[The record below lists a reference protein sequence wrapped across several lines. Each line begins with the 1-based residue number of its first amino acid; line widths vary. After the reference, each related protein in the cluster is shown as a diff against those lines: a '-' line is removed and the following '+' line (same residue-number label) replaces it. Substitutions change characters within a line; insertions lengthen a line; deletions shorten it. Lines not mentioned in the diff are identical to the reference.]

1 MKKKI
6 YILIGV
12 MVFLIIL
19 MFLLLPKSEKAL
31 PISVITTAPKNN
43 AIFVFEKSE
52 VLIEL
57 NREITIEEGNNVK
70 IKIEP
75 EVKTEIVYLSNKIR
89 ISPETN
95 FGYGVRYKIKVY
107 SLEKEI
113 YSFEFT
119 TNPFTPEQLEKE
131 GKLQAEGDLAYN
143 EATKNFIEKN
153 PWYTNLPIETNDYRI
168 VYDYDKEMFRIRFLQ
183 EQTDEEKIKT
193 IIEDALDKLER
204 AGAKKPIKY
213 YTVQPDTQF

>member
-1 MKKKI
+1 MKKKV
-6 YILIGV
+6 YIIIGV
-12 MVFLIIL
+12 IVFSAIL
-19 MFLLLPKSEKAL
+19 LFLLLSRPEKAL
-31 PISVITTAPKNN
+31 PISVLTTTPKNN
-43 AIFVFEKSE
+43 AIFVYERSE

-57 NREITIEEGNNVK
+57 NREITIEEGNNIK

-75 EVKTEIVYLSNKIR
+75 EVKTGIVYLSNKIR

-213 YTVQPDTQF
+213 YTVQPDAQF

>member
-1 MKKKI
+1 MKKKV
-6 YILIGV
+6 YIIIGV
-12 MVFLIIL
+12 IVFSAIL
-19 MFLLLPKSEKAL
+19 LFLLLSRPEKAL
-31 PISVITTAPKNN
+31 PISVITTTPKNN
-43 AIFVFEKSE
+43 VVFVYERSE

-57 NREITIEEGNNVK
+57 NREITIEEGNNIK

-75 EVKTEIVYLSNKIR
+75 EVKTGIVYLSNKIR

-119 TNPFTPEQLEKE
+119 INPFTPEQLEKE

-153 PWYTNLPIETNDYRI
+153 PWYTSLPIETNDYRI

>member
-6 YILIGV
+6 YIIIGV
-12 MVFLIIL
+12 LVFLAML
-19 MFLLLPKSEKAL
+19 LFLLLPKPEKAL
-31 PISVITTAPKNN
+31 PISVITTTPKNN

-213 YTVQPDTQF
+213 YTVQPDAQF

>member
-1 MKKKI
+1 MKKKV
-6 YILIGV
+6 YIIIGV
-12 MVFLIIL
+12 IVFSAIL
-19 MFLLLPKSEKAL
+19 LFLLLSRPEKAL
-31 PISVITTAPKNN
+31 PISVLTTTPKNN
-43 AIFVFEKSE
+43 VVFVYERSE

-57 NREITIEEGNNVK
+57 NREITIEEGNNIK

-75 EVKTEIVYLSNKIR
+75 EVKTGIVYLSNKIR

-107 SLEKEI
+107 SLKKEI

-153 PWYTNLPIETNDYRI
+153 PWYTSLPIETNDYRI

-183 EQTDEEKIKT
+183 EQTDEEKIKI
-193 IIEDALDKLER
+193 IIEDALDKLEK

-213 YTVQPDTQF
+213 FTIQPDERF